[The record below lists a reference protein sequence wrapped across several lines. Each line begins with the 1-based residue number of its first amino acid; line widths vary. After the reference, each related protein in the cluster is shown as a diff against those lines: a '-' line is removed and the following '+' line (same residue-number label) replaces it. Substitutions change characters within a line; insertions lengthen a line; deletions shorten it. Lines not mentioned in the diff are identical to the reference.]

1 MGQQTA
7 DHIGSIAKENKK
19 ANLRRELALL
29 RATADLR
36 FHGQIIIESREDAIL
51 TATTTRNSEPG
62 DESRQLVFFVDGS
75 RFTNIKDKRNR
86 KAPKSGKAAGAAVV
100 YQRLDEEWEERAFC
114 FADGLKS
121 KITEMAAI
129 AEGLAIALSQILL
142 SSNGQRMEKAKVVI
156 FADCQ
161 AAIHHV
167 NKFQRT
173 SPSEG
178 RVYNDPIV
186 RKLVTRSQYLRS
198 LGVEIEIRWVP
209 GHSGVEGNIRA
220 DAAAR
225 SAAWRCPGIANGVY
239 LDEGLR
245 IIELSG
251 ETELQPSRL
260 EEETKSHGC
269 PQAK

>member
-1 MGQQTA
+1 MSP
-7 DHIGSIAKENKK
+7 GSWSS
-19 ANLRRELALL
+19 LSTVLDSPTSRTRRNEKPLNQGKPPGLL
-29 RATADLR
+29 L
-36 FHGQIIIESREDAIL
+36 F
-51 TATTTRNSEPG
+51 
-62 DESRQLVFFVDGS
+62 
-75 RFTNIKDKRNR
+75 
-86 KAPKSGKAAGAAVV
+86 
-100 YQRLDEEWEERAFC
+100 YQRYDEEWEERTFC
-114 FADGLKS
+114 LAAGLTS
-121 KITEMAAI
+121 NITEMAAI

-142 SSNGQRMEKAKVVI
+142 FSSGQRKDKAKVII

-178 RVYNDPIV
+178 RVYGNPIV

-198 LGVEIEIRWVP
+198 LGVEVEIRWVP

-225 SAAWRCPGIANGVY
+225 SAAWHCPGVAEGVY
-239 LDEGLR
+239 LDDGLR
-245 IIELSG
+245 LIELELAG
-251 ETELQPSRL
+251 ERELQPSRL

-269 PQAK
+269 PEAK